1 MSTHPI
7 TNGGGKYSYPV
18 VPANPA
24 ALASAAAAAAAA
36 AATTAAAAQ
45 QRPQQRTGP
54 ISAGAT
60 TSTTSTA
67 AASTPRSAA
76 TSTAATST
84 PRSAATS
91 TPNANAAAI
100 SNSNGSINKF
110 HSAGRYANAS
120 LSILGAYAAPSSERG
135 DSKRPR
141 IADCVNL
148 LERLVHPL
156 FLCANNSSTITNS
169 YEHYG
174 DDREDGTG
182 AKKRRGDG
190 DRGSGENGD
199 SDEGKD
205 DVSSSKIDYQAQLRV
220 ELERCK
226 QQNLLLV
233 KRRENVF
240 KSLVTLH
247 ELYETGLDG
256 IARMND
262 LRLVPDNV
270 MPDKMPK

>member
-7 TNGGGKYSYPV
+7 TNGGGQYSYPV

-36 AATTAAAAQ
+36 AATSAAAAQ
-45 QRPQQRTGP
+45 QRPQQRSTGP
-54 ISAGAT
+54 IIAGAT
-60 TSTTSTA
+60 TSTTGTA

-76 TSTAATST
+76 TSTAATTST

-91 TPNANAAAI
+91 TPNANATAI
-100 SNSNGSINKF
+100 SNSNGGSINKF
-110 HSAGRYANAS
+110 HPAGRYANAS

-135 DSKRPR
+135 DCSKRQR
-141 IADCVNL
+141 IEDCANV

-156 FLCANNSSTITNS
+156 FLCANNSSN
-169 YEHYG
+169 G

-182 AKKRRGDG
+182 TKERRGDG

-205 DVSSSKIDYQAQLRV
+205 DVSSSKIDYRVQLRV

-226 QQNLLLV
+226 RQNLLLV

-262 LRLVPDNV
+262 LRFVPDNV
-270 MPDKMPK
+270 MPDKIPK